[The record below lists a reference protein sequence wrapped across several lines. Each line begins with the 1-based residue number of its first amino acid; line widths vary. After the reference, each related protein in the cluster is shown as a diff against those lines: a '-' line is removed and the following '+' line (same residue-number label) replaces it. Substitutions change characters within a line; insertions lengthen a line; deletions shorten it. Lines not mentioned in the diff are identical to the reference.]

1 MMVDEEVSTVA
12 VVLERAVE
20 PNEIVAALGRYGL
33 TQRDIAAA
41 THVSERTIYAWKH
54 KQGGVRD
61 RNYDRLV
68 ALREVVLMLS
78 DSLTERAVGQ
88 WLRARNRLLG
98 GRRPVEVLG
107 EGDIEAVRRAAAA
120 FAEGVY
126 V

>member
-1 MMVDEEVSTVA
+1 VA
-12 VVLERAVE
+12 AVLERAVE

-41 THVSERTIYAWKH
+41 AHVSERTVYAWKREH
-54 KQGGVRD
+54 GGD
-61 RNYDRLV
+61 RNYDRLAV
-68 ALREVVLMLS
+68 VREVVLVLR
-78 DSLTERAVGQ
+78 DSLTDRGVGQ
-88 WLRARNRLLG
+88 WLRARNRLLQ